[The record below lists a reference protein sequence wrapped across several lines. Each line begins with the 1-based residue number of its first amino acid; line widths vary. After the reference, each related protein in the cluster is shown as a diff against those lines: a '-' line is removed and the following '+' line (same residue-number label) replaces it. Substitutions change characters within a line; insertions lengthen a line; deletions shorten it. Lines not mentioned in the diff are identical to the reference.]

1 MSQAGHRR
9 NPECGQELRTD
20 MVACTRDLKQCCQ
33 PRSGT
38 YLDAWRTGG
47 RVVGGDGRCV
57 PSAALGRGESAT
69 ADTDQAERL
78 GASGVS

>member
-1 MSQAGHRR
+1 M
-9 NPECGQELRTD
+9 
-20 MVACTRDLKQCCQ
+20 
-33 PRSGT
+33 
-38 YLDAWRTGG
+38 
-47 RVVGGDGRCV
+47 VGGDGRCV